1 MPSEFGRRFRLLEK
15 QIAEI
20 REYLH
25 LPAPLADGDAPPRST
40 VFIIADTSQADE
52 PTPRADYSLG
62 SVLHLTTDPRLA
74 HELLRSES
82 ARAPGT
88 IGMFCYSFIEDV
100 DLRTYGD
107 AGDLVAQVLLYFSPE
122 AMHVPIRAKTPEPE
136 SP

>member
-52 PTPRADYSLG
+52 PTYLADYSLG

-74 HELLRSES
+74 HELLRTES
-82 ARAPGT
+82 ARAPGSV
-88 IGMFCYSFIEDV
+88 GMFRYQYIKDV
-100 DLRTYGD
+100 DLRTYCD
-107 AGDLVAQVLLYFSPE
+107 EGDLVAQVFLYFSPD
-122 AMHVPIRAKTPEPE
+122 AMHVPIRAKTLDPE
-136 SP
+136 SS